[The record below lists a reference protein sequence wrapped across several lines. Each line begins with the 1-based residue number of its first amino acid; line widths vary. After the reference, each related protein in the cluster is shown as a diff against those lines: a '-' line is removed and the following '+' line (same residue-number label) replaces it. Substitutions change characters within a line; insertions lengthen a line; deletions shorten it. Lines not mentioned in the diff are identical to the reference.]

1 MRIRLAVVGA
11 ALALAVHGAAEPP
24 PAASVYNRASPV
36 ATTGAAQAT
45 GGAGQGGPQEAAA
58 QAERIVAGSLLT
70 IARADSLSVR
80 LRQKARIGDRVLVG
94 GGRYVQSGHGEE
106 QRFRYES
113 MLEDDTHAFEVL
125 EVCDGLFAWTF
136 RHSGPE
142 PPTLQR
148 VDVRR
153 LRERLEQ
160 LGAAEPVDVAPY
172 IGGLQ
177 GSLWMLREWFR
188 FTVAEPGVIDGT
200 PVWCVEGRWVPEGIA
215 CILPE
220 VTAAAHRPGG
230 VAPAE
235 LPDGVPWSVRLS
247 IGRSDLVLRRIEW
260 LAIPGPRP
268 VVTTVPEPIAVLEL
282 QDVEINGPVDSTAFF
297 YQPATAGLMDLT
309 DQQLQQL
316 RLWRP

>member
-1 MRIRLAVVGA
+1 
-11 ALALAVHGAAEPP
+11 
-24 PAASVYNRASPV
+24 
-36 ATTGAAQAT
+36 
-45 GGAGQGGPQEAAA
+45 
-58 QAERIVAGSLLT
+58 
-70 IARADSLSVR
+70 
-80 LRQKARIGDRVLVG
+80 
-94 GGRYVQSGHGEE
+94 
-106 QRFRYES
+106 
-113 MLEDDTHAFEVL
+113 
-125 EVCDGLFAWTF
+125 
-136 RHSGPE
+136 
-142 PPTLQR
+142 
-148 VDVRR
+148 
-153 LRERLEQ
+153 
-160 LGAAEPVDVAPY
+160 
-172 IGGLQ
+172 
-177 GSLWMLREWFR
+177 MLREWFR

-268 VVTTVPEPIAVLEL
+268 VATTVPEPIAVLEL